1 MAIRVTL
8 CTVLG
13 AGLAVAAVVTPTAS
27 AFAPAAT
34 VTEFPAGVSAATNGT
49 ANPQEIAAGPD
60 GNVWFTDGDSSVY
73 KATLNGTIT
82 PFQVNGE
89 GVAPNDI
96 IAAQGVLWFTQG
108 SGGNTNN
115 GGFPASIGCITTA
128 GAVSQYPVPSSLTGA
143 PGLDGITVA
152 NDGNL
157 WYTEVG
163 LNTIGW
169 LVPSSSAPC
178 GSSRVAEYP
187 LPAGNVLGQTGGGN
201 AETAADTITS
211 AGGELYFTEPGANA
225 IGILNIG
232 ITNEGVVYFVGQ
244 VRIPGAAPLGIT
256 QVGGKTLWFTEGGG
270 ANKIGSIP
278 AGAFPPKVTEY
289 PLPSSISGPWSITA
303 DAAGDVWF
311 TDNTG
316 VTCLNPL
323 FGPGQQMGVHPA
335 LTASSNP
342 EGITVASDGAIW
354 FVESNADKLGRV
366 APVAGFSSA
375 EFCGALP
382 PAVGLDGII
391 VLPSNKR
398 PVHRSLKVDILPAT
412 GLIYSETIV
421 EVNGK
426 PRAIQKSHPN
436 GGHVS
441 LTIPKGRFT
450 LKVTVITRTGG
461 RIAVSRTYRGS

>member
-1 MAIRVTL
+1 MAVRVTL
-8 CTVLG
+8 CTVLA

-27 AFAPAAT
+27 AFAPAST
-34 VTEFPAGVSAATNGT
+34 ITEVPAGVSAATNGT

-73 KATLNGTIT
+73 RATLNGMIT
-82 PFQVNGE
+82 PFQVNEE

-96 IAAQGVLWFTQG
+96 IAGQGVLWFTQG

-128 GAVSQYPVPSSLTGA
+128 GAVSQFLVPSSATAA
-143 PGLDGITVA
+143 PGLDGITFG

-157 WYTEVG
+157 WFTEVG
-163 LNTIGW
+163 LNQIGR
-169 LVPSSSAPC
+169 LVPSPSAPC
-178 GSSRVAEYP
+178 GWSNFFNEYP

-201 AETAADTITS
+201 AETAADSLTS
-211 AGGELYFTEPGANA
+211 AAGDLYFTEPGANA
-225 IGILNIG
+225 IGIMY
-232 ITNEGVVYFVGQ
+232 EGPTLPGTHFVGQ

-270 ANKIGSIP
+270 ADKIGSIP

-323 FGPGQQMGVHPA
+323 FGPGQQMGVHAAP
-335 LTASSNP
+335 TASSNP
-342 EGITVASDGAIW
+342 EGITVAQDGAIW

-398 PVHRSLKVDILPAT
+398 PVHRSLKIDILPAT

-421 EVNGK
+421 DVNGK
-426 PRAIQKSHPN
+426 LRATQKSPN
-436 GGHVS
+436 GGHIS

-450 LKVTVITRTGG
+450 LKVTAITRTGG